1 MTAGAHRLA
10 AQVGGFENGEQLKA
24 KVARGC
30 GENRSD
36 KSGARRLLE

>member
-24 KVARGC
+24 KGARRF
-30 GENRSD
+30 GENHSD
-36 KSGARRLLE
+36 KSRARRLLD